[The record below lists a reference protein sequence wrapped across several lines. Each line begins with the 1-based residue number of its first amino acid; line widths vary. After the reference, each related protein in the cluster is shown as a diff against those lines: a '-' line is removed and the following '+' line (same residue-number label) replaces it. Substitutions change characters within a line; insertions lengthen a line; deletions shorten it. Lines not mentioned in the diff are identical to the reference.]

1 MSGTT
6 ASWDSGRLAFAL
18 ARTGCLAVTPTPA
31 FLRGPLRDVAGAA
44 PAPAVMARAS
54 TSVSVRERDTSGDM
68 ESACDQGTID
78 RAHVGTAA
86 EGHAER
92 QLLAKHV
99 QDTRDPLT
107 PGRRHPPEAGTPDQS
122 RPGAERYRL
131 DHVGAAAHASVHE
144 ALGPARHRLD
154 HARQR

>member
-31 FLRGPLRDVAGAA
+31 FFPGPFRDVAGAA
-44 PAPAVMARAS
+44 PAVTARAS

-92 QLLAKHV
+92 QPLAEHV
-99 QDTRDPLT
+99 QDTRPTLT
-107 PGRRHPPEAGTPDQS
+107 PGRRQAPEAGTPDQ
-122 RPGAERYRL
+122 
-131 DHVGAAAHASVHE
+131 
-144 ALGPARHRLD
+144 HR
-154 HARQR
+154 